1 MTDVKRSTGG
11 GGSGKSRTV
20 WSDEERAAIQEYA
33 RERRRVSRRG
43 SVDDRAA
50 GEAEVQ
56 AKIAAMAEPDQ
67 AMARQI
73 HSIVLATAPD
83 LVPRTWY
90 GSPAYYRDGNLV
102 CFFQERAKFK
112 ARYATL
118 GFSDKA
124 HIDDGTMWP
133 NSYALTD
140 LTAADAA
147 RIAELVKKA
156 VS

>member
-1 MTDVKRSTGG
+1 MTDVKRSTTGG
-11 GGSGKSRTV
+11 RSGKPRTL
-20 WSDEERAAIQEYA
+20 WSDEERAAMQEAA
-33 RERRRVSRRG
+33 RERRRATRPG
-43 SVDDRAA
+43 SDDRAA

-56 AKIAAMAEPDQ
+56 AKIAAMAQPDQ
-67 AMARQI
+67 AMARRI
-73 HSIVLATAPD
+73 HSIVLTTAPD

-133 NSYALTD
+133 NSYALTE
-140 LTAADAA
+140 LTATDEA
-147 RIAELVKKA
+147 RIAELVRKA